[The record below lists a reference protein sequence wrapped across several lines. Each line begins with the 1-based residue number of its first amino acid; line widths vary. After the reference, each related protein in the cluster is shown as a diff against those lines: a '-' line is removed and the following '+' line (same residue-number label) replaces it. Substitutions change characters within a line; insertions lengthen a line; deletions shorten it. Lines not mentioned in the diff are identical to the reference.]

1 MHKKIKIL
9 DCTLRDGGYYN
20 NWDFDLDL
28 VENYLKSMDALNIDY
43 VEIGLRSLIN
53 NKFKGGFAYSTDN
66 FIRSLNIPKG
76 LQNKIGVMVNGS
88 EIANK
93 DSQIDLLKKLFNVQS
108 KSPVSLV
115 RVACH
120 FDQFVACLPC
130 SIWLKEKGYKVG
142 FNIMQIAD
150 RSDEE
155 IEEIAEKASNYP
167 IDVLYFADSMGG
179 LNPEDVVRII
189 NIIKKQWKKEIGVH
203 THDNKGQA
211 VANSRSAVQSG
222 CTWVDGTVSGMG
234 RGPGNAQTE
243 FLILELAEYWNKD
256 SNSIKLF
263 ELIYKYFKPLK
274 HKFDWGKNPFYFLSG
289 QYGIHPTFI
298 QEMLRDKRYNEK
310 DIIAVINHLKIKGGK
325 KFSLETLES
334 ARNFFSEKPDGNWN
348 PENLLKNKEV
358 LILGTGPGTKKYK
371 FGIENFINKK
381 RCFVIA
387 LNIQSE
393 IDEDL
398 VDARSACHPIRILA
412 DYKDYLDFNQ
422 PIITPFSM
430 LPSLVK
436 EFLRNKEILDY
447 GIMID
452 KSGFKFNSNYANIPF
467 YLVLAYTLAVCSSGK
482 ASKIYLAGFDGYDD
496 GDPRNLESE
505 NVFKSYQQSEGS
517 VKLVSITPTKYKLT
531 EQSLF
536 YESD

>member
-28 VENYLKSMDALNIDY
+28 VESYLKSMDALNIDY
-43 VEIGLRSLIN
+43 IEIGLRSLIN

-66 FIRSLNIPKG
+66 FIRSLKIPKG

-93 DSQIDLLKKLFNVQS
+93 VSQVDSLKKLFKVKS
-108 KSPVSLV
+108 ESPVSLV

-120 FDQFVACLPC
+120 FDQFADCLPC

-155 IEEIAEKASNYP
+155 IEEIAKKASNYP

-189 NIIKKQWKKEIGVH
+189 TIIKKQWKNEIGVH
-203 THDNKGQA
+203 THDNKGKA
-211 VANSRSAVQSG
+211 VANSRSAVESG
-222 CTWVDGTVSGMG
+222 STWVDGTVCGMG

-243 FLILELAEYWNKD
+243 FLILELAEYWNNE

-263 ELIYKYFKPLK
+263 ELINKYFKPLK
-274 HKFDWGKNPFYFLSG
+274 YQFDWGKNPFYFLSG
-289 QYGIHPTFI
+289 QYGIHPTFV

-310 DIIAVINHLKIKGGK
+310 DILAVINHLKINGGK

-334 ARNFFSEKPDGNWN
+334 ARNFFSERPEGNWN

-371 FGIENFINKK
+371 SGIENFIKQKK
-381 RCFVIA
+381 CFVIA

-393 IDEDL
+393 IDENL

-422 PIITPFSM
+422 PIITPSSY
-430 LPSLVK
+430 PSNPAK
-436 EFLRNKEILDY
+436 
-447 GIMID
+447 
-452 KSGFKFNSNYANIPF
+452 
-467 YLVLAYTLAVCSSGK
+467 
-482 ASKIYLAGFDGYDD
+482 
-496 GDPRNLESE
+496 
-505 NVFKSYQQSEGS
+505 
-517 VKLVSITPTKYKLT
+517 
-531 EQSLF
+531 
-536 YESD
+536 